1 MTTYTLG
8 RHVNHDDRSRAFPAP
23 RAAVAPV
30 AWRHYG
36 AVLNQGQTGACT
48 GDALTQCRVT
58 GPHRQKVRVSQRD
71 AFALYHEETVLQG
84 GPVYPPADPGGSGL
98 GVCQAAKALGI
109 ITGYS
114 HAFGIDHA
122 RAAIQVGPMI
132 AGSNWYQGMFQPDA
146 AGFVQIGGTIAGG
159 HEYLVTGYD
168 PSSGAWS
175 MLNSWGKGWGLGGV
189 FHMTDSTFA
198 RLLNEQGDVTLP
210 TLA

>member
-1 MTTYTLG
+1 MLG

-36 AVLNQGQTGACT
+36 TVLNQGHLGSCT
-48 GDALTQCRVT
+48 GNALTHCRTT
-58 GPHRQKVRVSQRD
+58 GPNRQKVR
-71 AFALYHEETVLQG
+71 ATEKMALELYHEETMVQG

-98 GVCQAAKALGI
+98 AVCQAAKAAGI

-122 RAAIQVGPMI
+122 RASIQVGPMI
-132 AGSNWYQGMFQPDA
+132 AGSNWYESCFTPDPQ
-146 AGFVQIGGTIAGG
+146 GFVSIAGKVAGG

-168 PSSGAWS
+168 PSSGVWS
-175 MLNSWGKGWGLGGV
+175 FLNSWGPSWGLRGV

-198 RLLNEQGDVTLP
+198 RLLAEQGDVTLP